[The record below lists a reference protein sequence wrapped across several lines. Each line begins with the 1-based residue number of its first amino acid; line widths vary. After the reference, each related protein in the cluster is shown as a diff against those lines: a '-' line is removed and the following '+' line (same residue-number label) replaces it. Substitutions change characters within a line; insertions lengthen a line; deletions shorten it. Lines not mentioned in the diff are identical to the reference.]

1 MRKPKTLATT
11 FFVPFLIGAVGLYQF
26 VQRPG
31 FAGFRNVD
39 IVLLLASGMCFG
51 VALAGLFAFLRGPR
65 GAA

>member
-11 FFVPFLIGAVGLYQF
+11 FFAPILIGAIGLLRV
-26 VQRPG
+26 VQSPG

-39 IVLLLASGMCFG
+39 VVLLLACGLCFG